1 MRPIVGPVEAIPGIW
16 ESDWSSEG
24 IICVVGDDEFDS
36 GLERGTRVA
45 EVMPASI
52 RTQVCQ
58 ECGSIDTDA
67 LLDDGSLETCSSC
80 SGSLVLGPDA
90 CKACGAGPEAV
101 CVLSYAGCGQCRP
114 ERLLQGSVRRGPAA
128 GLLARA
134 GLSYAARE
142 AQQGTARK
150 GGVVAPRVSKQTGVI
165 INDADPLM
173 NQPVFHIVEEPGGI
187 RRLSECEVPNEI

>member
-1 MRPIVGPVEAIPGIW
+1 M
-16 ESDWSSEG
+16 
-24 IICVVGDDEFDS
+24 
-36 GLERGTRVA
+36 
-45 EVMPASI
+45 
-52 RTQVCQ
+52 
-58 ECGSIDTDA
+58 
-67 LLDDGSLETCSSC
+67 DDGSLEVCGSC
-80 SGSLVLGPDA
+80 TGSLVLGSDA
-90 CKACGAGPEAV
+90 CRACGAGPEAV

-142 AQQGTARK
+142 AQQGAAKK
-150 GGVVAPRVSKQTGVI
+150 GGVVAPRVSQQTGVI

-187 RRLSECEVPNEI
+187 RRLSECEVPNEIYNEARLKDLSIRHPKLSPGVLEHLGSLEPFLDVYNSRV